1 MSPNFSWGFWMF
13 RSSIMKSDCW
23 KCGKCVS
30 SWIWGVHIYDDDCNI
45 LGASYSTLTYEPMI
59 WGRLLK
65 ILCPS
70 AERWPETNQL
80 ALCKGLQEQ
89 AKKERDFHS
98 KIRARDENWV
108 YGYVPGTNQQSSQW
122 RSHPPAILESWGR
135 WSQTSWACCPLGT
148 VRHFFSFFF
157 SARLWINTSV

>member
-1 MSPNFSWGFWMF
+1 MSPNFSWGFWIMF

-65 ILCPS
+65 NLCPS
-70 AERWPETNQL
+70 AERWPVTNQL

-122 RSHPPAILESWGR
+122 RS
-135 WSQTSWACCPLGT
+135 QTSWACCPLGT
-148 VRHFFSFFF
+148 VKHFFRSFFF
-157 SARLWINTSV
+157 IASLWINTSA